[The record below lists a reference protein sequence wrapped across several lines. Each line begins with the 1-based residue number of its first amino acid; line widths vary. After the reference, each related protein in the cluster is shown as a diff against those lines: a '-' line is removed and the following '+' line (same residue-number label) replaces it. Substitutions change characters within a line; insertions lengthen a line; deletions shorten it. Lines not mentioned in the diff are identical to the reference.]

1 MDKQDD
7 PENRGHPSCHVAPV
21 SVGWRLAPYPAYGPR
36 GLPLIYSPCC
46 LKLPV
51 LAASKPPVALPLT
64 GATALCD
71 LVARRRHN
79 ASPPGPPCAAGQYQR
94 VSASRRSPGSAS
106 QSAASGFS
114 TPLRC
119 PV

>member
-1 MDKQDD
+1 M
-7 PENRGHPSCHVAPV
+7 
-21 SVGWRLAPYPAYGPR
+21 
-36 GLPLIYSPCC
+36 
-46 LKLPV
+46 
-51 LAASKPPVALPLT
+51 AASALPGLRSARPAFNLFTMLT
-64 GATALCD
+64 ETAGVGGLKTPGGAAAYRGYSAVRFGSPEKAQCVASESPLC
-71 LVARRRHN
+71 A
-79 ASPPGPPCAAGQYQR
+79 PCAAGQYQR

>member
-1 MDKQDD
+1 M
-7 PENRGHPSCHVAPV
+7 
-21 SVGWRLAPYPAYGPR
+21 
-36 GLPLIYSPCC
+36 
-46 LKLPV
+46 
-51 LAASKPPVALPLT
+51 AASALPGLRSARPAFNVFTMLT
-64 GATALCD
+64 ETAGVGGLKTPGDAAAYRGYSAVRFGSPEKAQCAASGA
-71 LVARRRHN
+71 
-79 ASPPGPPCAAGQYQR
+79 PPCAAGQYQR